1 MLIGLKS
8 IVDGLQIAFFG
19 YAEYPNAYCSS
30 ELSGH
35 NMNILF
41 VTGGRLDAQPYGD
54 GSTRYRCFNMAE
66 ALRSHGFRADV
77 TTLAA
82 LDPGIVE
89 RYDIVSC
96 LRPVTSR
103 KLHRLVST
111 CLRHDVKLVA
121 DFDDLIFDPDL
132 AVESPRVINGF
143 ARAKKV
149 AAQFADHAKALQGF
163 SHITASTPA
172 IADHA
177 TNTFPNKHI
186 LLLRNG
192 LSEYWLQHAN
202 FQRSETK
209 ASIEL
214 AYLPGTRS
222 HDADFRSIMSTLAT
236 FLAERVAA
244 KLHIVGKLDGA
255 ESLPAAQLQSSQWID
270 YFELPSIIA
279 GKRATLAPLTDTRF
293 NQAKS
298 HIKFIESA
306 ALGVPAICSPNSDIE
321 LHDIDGLFKP
331 VDAESWLADLHT
343 VSADGYA
350 EQQLESLRD
359 YAYEYCTALT
369 YTRTLA
375 VEWNSD
381 EFWHSYASAA

>member
-1 MLIGLKS
+1 
-8 IVDGLQIAFFG
+8 
-19 YAEYPNAYCSS
+19 
-30 ELSGH
+30 
-35 NMNILF
+35 MNILF
-41 VTGGRLDAQPYGD
+41 VTGGRLDALPYGD

-66 ALRSHGFRADV
+66 ALRTHGFRADV

-82 LDPGIVE
+82 LDIDIVA

-96 LRPVTSR
+96 LRPVSNR
-103 KLHRLVST
+103 KLHRLVSR

-132 AVESPRVINGF
+132 AAESPRVINGF
-143 ARAKKV
+143 ARTKQV
-149 AAQFADHAKALQGF
+149 AAQFANHANALRGF

-172 IADHA
+172 IVNHA
-177 TNTFPNKHI
+177 ASAFPNKHT

-192 LSEYWLQHAN
+192 LSEFWLQHAHC
-202 FQRSETK
+202 QQSETK

-222 HDADFRSIMSTLAT
+222 HDADFRSIKSVLAT
-236 FLAERVAA
+236 FLAQRVDA

-255 ESLPAAQLQSSQWID
+255 ESLPARQLQSSTWID
-270 YFELPSIIA
+270 YFNLPSVIA
-279 GKRATLAPLTDTRF
+279 GKRATLAPLTDNRF

-306 ALGVPAICSPNSDIE
+306 ALGVPAICSPNSDID

-331 VDAESWLADLHT
+331 DNAQSWLADLHT
-343 VSADGYA
+343 VSADDYA
-350 EQQLESLRD
+350 EHHLKSLRN
-359 YAYEYCTALT
+359 YALEHCTALA

-375 VEWNSD
+375 DEWSSN
-381 EFWHSYASAA
+381 EFWQSYASAA